1 MERRDVEL
9 LAKAEHLMR
18 RLVKE
23 GCLDIAVACEPGRA
37 LGKGFSY
44 GAVPGL
50 DPLVNAMLVELSDRC
65 LAETEAL
72 MREAAREVGLA
83 EDEGDSVVAWVGEG
97 KYGKDARSRSDSY
110 CSHLKYIL
118 EGWLAIGFAKK
129 WSSAYIAARAAS
141 DADPYTAP
149 EWRAAFREKGW
160 GPDIISSG
168 GYRWGRGVPVPPAK
182 GLALGAGSMVVS
194 AYRHAELVK
203 YGRLGATGY
212 RVRRGS
218 NYPCALCDSLCGI
231 TWPISVEVLPAHPHC
246 VCYAEPVYDGT
257 DDGLYAERL
266 AEYERY
272 SADPNYRDVVFDRST
287 LGLKATHVRHTLNS
301 AKGWYE
307 TSVQN
312 AGYRAGHSVI
322 LEAEDH
328 TIRHKKNIDGLWDGL
343 KFEVAGA
350 ENGTSNNIRNAL
362 KHCATKP
369 GCEVAVIFV
378 LEDMKNADLRTGLAR
393 YNGLK
398 GSNQW
403 KDFKEIYIVDINGG
417 IKHLPPTGNG

>member
-1 MERRDVEL
+1 MERRDVAL
-9 LAKAEHLMR
+9 LAEAEAAVR
-18 RLVKE
+18 RLVK
-23 GCLDIAVACEPGRA
+23 GHAMDIAAACESGRG

-44 GAVPGL
+44 EAVPGL
-50 DPLVNAMLVELSDRC
+50 DRKVNLMLVELSDRC
-65 LAETEAL
+65 MEETESL
-72 MREAAREVGLA
+72 MREAALDAGLGA
-83 EDEGDSVVAWVGEG
+83 EDGDSVTAWVGASRFGEA
-97 KYGKDARSRSDSY
+97 ARERFDSY

-118 EGWLAIGFAKK
+118 EGWLAIGFARK
-129 WSSAYIAARAAS
+129 WSSAYIAARGAS

-182 GLALGAGSMVVS
+182 GIALGAGAMVVS

-212 RVRRGS
+212 RVRRDS

-257 DDGLYAERL
+257 DEGLYAERL

-272 SADPNYRDVVFDRST
+272 STDPNYTDVAFDRST

-301 AKGWYE
+301 EKGWYE

-312 AGYRAGHSVI
+312 AGYKAGHSVI

-328 TIRHKKNIDGLWDGL
+328 TILHKKNIDGLWDGM

-362 KHCATKP
+362 KHCASKP
-369 GCEVAVIFV
+369 GCEVAVIFI
-378 LEDMKNADLRTGLAR
+378 LDEIKNADIRTGLAR

-403 KDFKEIYIVDINGG
+403 KDFKGIYIVDINGG